1 MSVSLL
7 IKDTKDAEQRLAPV
21 ATQAIFKSKW
31 IAGAQALD
39 LEWVDLMETGFDVT
53 SENRKE
59 VLDELCRLREW
70 MERRGDT
77 HELERL
83 RAVPRAHSAR
93 VSAAPILPRLPMRQR
108 IPND

>member
-7 IKDTKDAEQRLAPV
+7 IKDTKDAEQRLVLV
-21 ATQAIFKSKW
+21 ATQAIFKSNW
-31 IAGAQALD
+31 IPGAQALD
-39 LEWVDLMETGFDVT
+39 LEWIDLMETGFDVT

-59 VLDELCRLREW
+59 VLDELGRLREW

-83 RAVPRAHSAR
+83 DRLVAE
-93 VSAAPILPRLPMRQR
+93 VSAIRFEAGATAFIG
-108 IPND
+108 